1 ARLHETGPR
10 CPSGASQKSVAA
22 AFAVVQAGTLPL
34 LQPVSASSWP
44 VCEPNRAGEDT
55 PGTGN
60 LSCEAYT
67 KRATRSGRAGPPG
80 DVSARCFVT
89 RWCGA
94 SVREKTAC
102 NGVYSP
108 EHPST
113 R

>member
-44 VCEPNRAGEDT
+44 VCGPNRAGEDT

-67 KRATRSGRAGPPG
+67 KRATRSGRAGSPA
-80 DVSARCFVT
+80 DVSAAV
-89 RWCGA
+89 
-94 SVREKTAC
+94 SLSTAAAQAF
-102 NGVYSP
+102 GKDRLQWRV
-108 EHPST
+108 
-113 R
+113 